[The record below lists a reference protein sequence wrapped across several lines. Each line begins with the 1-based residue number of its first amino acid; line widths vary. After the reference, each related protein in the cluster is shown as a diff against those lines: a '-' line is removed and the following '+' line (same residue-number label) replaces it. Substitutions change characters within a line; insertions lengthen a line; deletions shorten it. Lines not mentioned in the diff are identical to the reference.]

1 MSILITRETGENI
14 MLDITTRQS
23 STFSASI
30 TEHPIE
36 DGSSTADHSQRQ
48 SPSFS
53 IEARLYSSST
63 LVGRSGLDLEGV
75 EGRDRRIVESLR
87 SINRS
92 GELVTITDAD
102 GTVEN
107 VVIDRV
113 ADEVRSPTETSV
125 SLGLRQIR
133 IAVRQTVAIP
143 PLRPAEDASVG
154 APDEVDTGQQPTD
167 NPGSTEEAQETSVLY
182 SLLDGFGWI

>member
-1 MSILITRETGENI
+1 MILITRETGETVT
-14 MLDITTRQS
+14 LDITTRQA
-23 STFSASI
+23 STFSATV

-48 SPSFS
+48 SPSFA
-53 IEARLYSSST
+53 IEARLYSSAS
-63 LVGRSGLDLEGV
+63 LVGRPDPDLVGV
-75 EGRDRRIVESLR
+75 EGRDRRIVDTLR

-92 GELVTITDAD
+92 GELVTVTDAD

-113 ADEVRSPTETSV
+113 TDEVRSPTETSV

-133 IAVRQTVAIP
+133 IAVRQTVSIP
-143 PLRPAEDASVG
+143 PLRPTEAASVG
-154 APDEVDTGQQPTD
+154 APDETDTGQQPTD
-167 NPGSTEEAQETSVLY
+167 NPESPQEAEESSVLY
-182 SLLDGFGWI
+182 SILDTFGWT